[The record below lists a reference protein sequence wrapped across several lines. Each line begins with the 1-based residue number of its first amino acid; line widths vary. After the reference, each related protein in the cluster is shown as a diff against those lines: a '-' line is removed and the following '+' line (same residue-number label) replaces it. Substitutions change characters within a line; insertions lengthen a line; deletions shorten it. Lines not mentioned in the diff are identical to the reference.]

1 MFSFICASASL
12 SKLPAAE
19 RLNEH
24 LSPCSSISTSLS
36 LQGTAVAQEMQEP
49 GRGAEEEIERGGQE
63 KGTQR
68 EREKKIQLRKSKIR
82 QK

>member
-1 MFSFICASASL
+1 
-12 SKLPAAE
+12 
-19 RLNEH
+19 
-24 LSPCSSISTSLS
+24 
-36 LQGTAVAQEMQEP
+36 MQEP